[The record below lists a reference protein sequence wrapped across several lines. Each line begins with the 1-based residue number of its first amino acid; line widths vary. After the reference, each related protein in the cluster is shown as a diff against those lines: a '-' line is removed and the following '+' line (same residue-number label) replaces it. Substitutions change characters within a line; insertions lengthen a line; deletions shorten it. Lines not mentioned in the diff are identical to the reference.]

1 SINQFERHREPASS
15 SLFISATAQTSLPQA
30 SSSPPQI
37 IASVSD
43 HRTISVVF
51 LCRRRHARI
60 QTSPMCS
67 SSRPLSHYKR
77 YQSNNGDFLYFATQA
92 PNLWIFSN

>member
-1 SINQFERHREPASS
+1 TVNLLRLPCS
-15 SLFISATAQTSLPQA
+15 SLPPHKRLCHKLPLLRRK
-30 SSSPPQI
+30 SS
-37 IASVSD
+37 ASVSG
-43 HRTISVVF
+43 HRTFSVVF

-60 QTSPMCS
+60 QASPLCS